1 MSEVHLGDDPQVRAM
16 VALVEAQAL
25 QIGALKSAVES
36 LEARLA
42 LRGALDTVVLEQ
54 VREPVEDLLVMLRKL
69 RGAGPIDAPH
79 LASETLEQGE
89 RLSTVLEQ
97 LLAPPE
103 VAPVALSR
111 NSLEHVNLSELIGR
125 ALALVRGAGTVGVD
139 IPPGF
144 TVLTS
149 PPRLMAMI
157 NALVD
162 NALRHG
168 AEPIEVRAEA
178 MGVGD
183 VLVQVMDRGPGLEGQ
198 HVESFLSGPSPANS
212 DSGTLG
218 LYLVHRLA
226 QSLGGE
232 LSVVDRPGGG
242 TVATLRLPQRRVE
255 DPRDPRD
262 LSA

>member
-16 VALVEAQAL
+16 VALVEAQAM
-25 QIGALKSAVES
+25 QISALKAAVES

-54 VREPVEDLLVMLRKL
+54 VREPVEDLLIGLRKL
-69 RGAGPIDAPH
+69 RDAGPIDAPH
-79 LASETLEQGE
+79 LAADTLQLGEQ
-89 RLSTVLEQ
+89 LSIVLEQ
-97 LLAPPE
+97 LLTPPE

-111 NSLEHVNLSELIGR
+111 NSLETVNLCELVGK
-125 ALALVRGAGTVGVD
+125 ALTLLRGAGTVGVD
-139 IPPGF
+139 IPSGF

-149 PPRLMAMI
+149 PTRFVAMV

-183 VLVQVMDRGPGLEGQ
+183 VLVHVLDRGPGLDGRD
-198 HVESFLSGPSPANS
+198 VETFLQSPAQS
-212 DSGTLG
+212 DGESRTLG
-218 LYLVHRLA
+218 LYLVNRLA

-242 TVATLRLPQRRVE
+242 AVATLRLPQRRDE
-255 DPRDPRD
+255 DPRELD
-262 LSA
+262 S